1 MSKEA
6 QGLLPTLTVSN
17 RVGEMAITGEAE
29 LVVKDPSTY
38 GFSWCKT
45 EQLTG
50 TVMHQYHLHAFP
62 FDVHEVAL
70 RLPRSLALSRA
81 LSRSLTLSHAHS
93 SIRRCSPCPRP
104 HSCPHR
110 PALPKEI
117 LKDAARAPSHSRHAL
132 APACN
137 YQLQVETAVKKAAD
151 IKRWFLEISDNGFSD
166 ADEAIPYYAT
176 EDNRAH
182 LPGDWRKHGREQM
195 LSPLEFESGM
205 LYEGQSTSQ

>member
-29 LVVKDPSTY
+29 LVVKDLSTY

-81 LSRSLTLSHAHS
+81 LSRSLALSRALSRSLTLSHAHS
-93 SIRRCSPCPRP
+93 SIRRCPPRP
-104 HSCPHR
+104 GLGLTRARTDLRCP
-110 PALPKEI
+110 K
-117 LKDAARAPSHSRHAL
+117 
-132 APACN
+132 
-137 YQLQVETAVKKAAD
+137 
-151 IKRWFLEISDNGFSD
+151 
-166 ADEAIPYYAT
+166 
-176 EDNRAH
+176 
-182 LPGDWRKHGREQM
+182 
-195 LSPLEFESGM
+195 EFESTPPAYPLTHVTPWPLPVTISSKSRPQLKRRRTLSDGSSRYQTTASAM
-205 LYEGQSTSQ
+205 RMRQFRTTQQKIPGRICPATGESTDESRC

>member
-1 MSKEA
+1 MRSRS
-6 QGLLPTLTVSN
+6 VS
-17 RVGEMAITGEAE
+17 
-29 LVVKDPSTY
+29 
-38 GFSWCKT
+38 
-45 EQLTG
+45 
-50 TVMHQYHLHAFP
+50 HA
-62 FDVHEVAL
+62 L
-70 RLPRSLALSRA
+70 SRSLALSRA
-81 LSRSLTLSHAHS
+81 LSRSLTLSHALARAFINTS
-93 SIRRCSPCPRP
+93 VSTAPRARP

-110 PALPKEI
+110 PALPKGI
-117 LKDAARAPSHSRHAL
+117 RKHAAGVPSHSRHAL

-176 EDNRAH
+176 EDTRAH